1 MKIIIPIGGIGQRFK
16 DEGFDLPKPLIN
28 INGKSM
34 IYHLIESL
42 SLSEDDEIYIVY
54 NNFLKNFNFENIVN
68 FNFKELKIKFHCLDN
83 QTRGASETV
92 LNLIKKFD
100 ESDLNT
106 RFLILDC
113 DTFYGEDIVDIF
125 RNNKNGN
132 LIFYFKDF
140 DNKPIFSYLLIN
152 EDGRVVSI
160 KEKNKISDNASVG
173 AYGFENGK
181 ILKEYCE
188 KSLKDDG
195 ELYISKIYEKLIDDD
210 INIDSKKVDNFNC
223 VGTPLQ
229 LKVYASSQ
237 NNESKLR
244 FCFDLDNTLV
254 THPLIHGDY
263 KTVRPIWRNIEYL
276 KFLKNCGHTII
287 IYTARRMKTH
297 KGNVGAIISDVGKI
311 TIETLE
317 KFEIPYDELFFGKP
331 YANFYVDDLAVNAN
345 SEIDK
350 FIGIY
355 NIHSKPRHF
364 NYVKFNNKFVEKE
377 TNNIGECYWYQ
388 KIPKNIE
395 SLFPKVHKIEGNKLI
410 IEKIDGVSFSYLFVN
425 KLLKLEDVEKLI
437 SNIKNIHNSQSCE
450 EKINIYQNYNKKIV
464 DRYEKYFDLYKK
476 YNLDEI
482 FYRLNTLLSSY
493 EKEDDGLI
501 GVIHGD
507 CVFTNVIK
515 SINGDLKFI
524 DMRGKVGDNLTIFGD
539 IYYDFSKI
547 YQSLL
552 GYDFILNNLE
562 IDFDYTKKF
571 IKYFESFFSEKEI
584 KNIKIIT
591 SSLFFSLLPLHQDN
605 EEKFKKYIKIIEGL

>member
-1 MKIIIPIGGIGQRFK
+1 M
-16 DEGFDLPKPLIN
+16 
-28 INGKSM
+28 
-34 IYHLIESL
+34 
-42 SLSEDDEIYIVY
+42 
-54 NNFLKNFNFENIVN
+54 NIVHAQQARQILDILVG
-68 FNFKELKIKFHCLDN
+68 FKVSPIMWK
-83 QTRGASETV
+83 
-92 LNLIKKFD
+92 LIKK
-100 ESDLNT
+100 
-106 RFLILDC
+106 
-113 DTFYGEDIVDIF
+113 
-125 RNNKNGN
+125 NKENSLSAGRCQTPA
-132 LIFYFKDF
+132 LRLVY
-140 DNKPIFSYLLIN
+140 DNDK
-152 EDGRVVSI
+152 EI
-160 KEKNKISDNASVG
+160 K
-173 AYGFENGK
+173 
-181 ILKEYCE
+181 
-188 KSLKDDG
+188 
-195 ELYISKIYEKLIDDD
+195 
-210 INIDSKKVDNFNC
+210 NIDSKKVDNFNC

-410 IEKIDGVSFSYLFVN
+410 IEILS
-425 KLLKLEDVEKLI
+425 
-437 SNIKNIHNSQSCE
+437 
-450 EKINIYQNYNKKIV
+450 
-464 DRYEKYFDLYKK
+464 
-476 YNLDEI
+476 
-482 FYRLNTLLSSY
+482 TLL
-493 EKEDDGLI
+493 
-501 GVIHGD
+501 
-507 CVFTNVIK
+507 
-515 SINGDLKFI
+515 
-524 DMRGKVGDNLTIFGD
+524 
-539 IYYDFSKI
+539 
-547 YQSLL
+547 
-552 GYDFILNNLE
+552 
-562 IDFDYTKKF
+562 
-571 IKYFESFFSEKEI
+571 
-584 KNIKIIT
+584 
-591 SSLFFSLLPLHQDN
+591 
-605 EEKFKKYIKIIEGL
+605 